1 MHRLLRRRFDCGDT
15 VHDLLY
21 FFEGTDLDLA
31 HALARH
37 TEFAGQLS
45 KRHRVFGQAPAL
57 ENASGT
63 RFERAKRNEERA
75 ATVIEFLARRE
86 HRLLVRGVTNQP
98 VLPFGGIAFLADS
111 VVERDVAAEPAV
123 HVDHRALGDAQA
135 VGDELDLIWAHIAL
149 IQRGNPALGLA

>member
-15 VHDLLY
+15 IHNLLY
-21 FFEGTDLDLA
+21 LFEGPDLDLA

-63 RFERAKRNEERA
+63 RLERVKRNR
-75 ATVIEFLARRE
+75 
-86 HRLLVRGVTNQP
+86 
-98 VLPFGGIAFLADS
+98 
-111 VVERDVAAEPAV
+111 
-123 HVDHRALGDAQA
+123 
-135 VGDELDLIWAHIAL
+135 
-149 IQRGNPALGLA
+149 